1 MKLRNGTTQERQR
14 DVPVRRHGK
23 ADTHLHGSQLLIVRI
38 VWVILVVLTLGI
50 FVVLL
55 PSYFAQLQTVCTGP
69 TCALVQPTAEAAQA
83 MQKLGLSVRSY
94 ATFTFMLTLVTALVC
109 FFVSGVI
116 FWRKSDD
123 WMALLVA
130 LTVVATGT
138 LFVTYALQESHSPWQ
153 VIAIVSNVFGHGVL
167 FLLSSLFPN
176 GKFVPR
182 WSGWIA
188 VGWIIWSLLFFIFLH
203 QVPFAYHTLVLVSG
217 MACALLAQI
226 YRYRYVSSPTQRQ
239 QVKWVVL
246 GGIIAAVMVIV
257 LAVPNVIFPLPGQ
270 TGSFYRLFVS
280 GPADLFAVLL
290 ISLSIGLAIFRYR
303 LYDIDI
309 LINRTLVYGV
319 LSGTLALVYIGSII
333 ALQYLLRGL
342 TQGYG
347 LAIVGS
353 TLAIAGLFHPLR
365 HRIQAVIDRRF
376 YRSKYDAARTLAAF
390 SSTLRN
396 EVDLQQ
402 LREQLAAVVQE
413 TMQPTFVSLWLRPP
427 AHERKHRSLWRANP
441 PGSSAGGAS

>member
-1 MKLRNGTTQERQR
+1 MSLRHAATQIPLNHE
-14 DVPVRRHGK
+14 RHGK

-38 VWVILVVLTLGI
+38 VWVTLVVLTLGI
-50 FVVLL
+50 FVILL

-94 ATFTFMLTLVTALVC
+94 AIFTFMLTLVTTLVC

-138 LFVTYALQESHSPWQ
+138 LFVTYALQESHTPWQ
-153 VIAIVSNVFGHGVL
+153 ALAIVSNVFGHGLL

-176 GKFVPR
+176 GKIVPR

-217 MACALLAQI
+217 MVCALIAQI

-239 QVKWVVL
+239 QIKWVVL

-257 LAVPNVIFPLPGQ
+257 LAVPNLIFPLPGQ

-309 LINRTLVYGV
+309 LINRTLVYG
-319 LSGTLALVYIGSII
+319 LLTSTLALVYFGGVI
-333 ALQYLLRGL
+333 AFQFLLRGL
-342 TQGYG
+342 ISQANDV
-347 LAIVGS
+347 AIVGS
-353 TLAIAGLFHPLR
+353 TLVIAAMFQPLR

-376 YRSKYDAARTLAAF
+376 YRRKYDAAQTLVAF
-390 SSTLRN
+390 SATLRH
-396 EVDLQQ
+396 EVELSK
-402 LREQLAAVVQE
+402 LREHLVAVVRE
-413 TMQPTFVSLWLRPP
+413 TMQPTHVSLWLRPP
-427 AHERKHRSLWRANP
+427 EHPAKHQAVRTSNLQEQ
-441 PGSSAGGAS
+441 